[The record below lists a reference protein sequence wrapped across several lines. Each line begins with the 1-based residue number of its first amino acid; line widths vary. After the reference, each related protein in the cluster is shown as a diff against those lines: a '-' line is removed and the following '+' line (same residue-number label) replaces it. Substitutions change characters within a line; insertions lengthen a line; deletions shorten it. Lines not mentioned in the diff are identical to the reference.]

1 MTIIC
6 KSKYKKLVYWPIWI
20 VLSNV
25 SSIGPLSE
33 RKKIYPR
40 RRVNAR
46 NIRLHYPYL
55 QNTNLVIFRFVSLLF
70 GSYAGHYV
78 SCDKTRVISLIR
90 AQLYQDKPLCGED
103 YDTIND
109 KIFNME
115 LFLLPLPPILPVLL
129 STLLPS
135 SHPSVLMF
143 QCSITN

>member
-55 QNTNLVIFRFVSLLF
+55 QNTNLVIFRFVSLLCLR
-70 GSYAGHYV
+70 S
-78 SCDKTRVISLIR
+78 R
-90 AQLYQDKPLCGED
+90 LYIMFINQIIED
-103 YDTIND
+103 PNHR
-109 KIFNME
+109 
-115 LFLLPLPPILPVLL
+115 LH
-129 STLLPS
+129 TLLPELNTNTT
-135 SHPSVLMF
+135 HSVRTMRKSRNAGLIDTRAPLLSLVLVAPNF
-143 QCSITN
+143 NILLFIFCT